1 MNITEKASYLCGLME
16 GMNLDTTTNEG
27 KMIDKLVD
35 LISDMADEIAELEE
49 KIATLNDYV
58 EELDED
64 LGDVEELLCED
75 DEFECEDCDQDCDNC
90 DCECDDDFYEVECP
104 SCGETVCFDDSI
116 DPSSVICPAC
126 GEKFDCTCTADDC
139 ESCEGCKD

>member
-64 LGDVEELLCED
+64 LGDVEELLCE
-75 DEFECEDCDQDCDNC
+75 
-90 DCECDDDFYEVECP
+90 
-104 SCGETVCFDDSI
+104 
-116 DPSSVICPAC
+116 
-126 GEKFDCTCTADDC
+126 GEKNSHNRAESYRKYNLENGIDYHGDNVNDTGADRLC
-139 ESCEGCKD
+139 NAE